1 MECFHCLQPVPR
13 GVDLTVRYRGEE
25 KAVCCAGC
33 EAVANTIIQHN
44 LDAYY
49 QHRDEKPLETPLL
62 PDELKQLTLYDHPDI
77 QKEFIRDTGDNIQIA
92 TLTVENITCG
102 ACGWL
107 IEQELMRLQGVH
119 KAVVNVSSRRLQV
132 HWNDSALKLSE
143 ILQTLARIGYKALP
157 FQPNEAEHQYE
168 KQRKGYIKRLGVAG
182 IATMQVMMVAFGL
195 YFGVGGDL
203 SESLQRFL
211 WVVSLVFATPVIL
224 YSAQPFYAGA
234 LRGLQASKLNMDIPV
249 SIALLGAY
257 SASVYATI
265 TNTGEVYFESISMFT
280 FFLLTGRFL
289 ELLAKEKALRF
300 ATNRLTLLPKLAVRE
315 VGEGTEEIA
324 VRQLKVGDIIRV
336 KPGETLPADGN
347 LLTDK
352 AQVDESL
359 LTGESRPASK
369 IKGAKVVAGSLN
381 QSSPIRVEVTEVA
394 QQTVLAGII
403 AMQDAALADKPKVQQ
418 VIDKVAGYFIAGIL
432 LTATVTF
439 LAWWFINPE
448 HALWVTLA
456 VLVATCPCA
465 LSLAAPTALTG
476 IIHRLNND
484 GILLKNADVIE
495 SVKSLKTVFL
505 DKTGTLTEG
514 KFKLLSKRDYAKS
527 HHNDALTAG
536 LESHSEHPIAAP
548 LKQLSV
554 QPVSFES
561 VENYQGLGLEG
572 IANGVRYRIGSR
584 TFIQQWHPQHQPD
597 GQHQV
602 VLASEAQVLAEYHV
616 DDQLRS
622 GASETIA
629 TLKQQG
635 YTPIIV
641 SGDSKDRVENVANR
655 LGIKKWHGETKPE
668 DKLSLIID
676 AQSSGQTV
684 WMVGD
689 GINDSPVLAQAD
701 LSMTFSS
708 ASDLAQ
714 TSADIILMGESLWQ
728 IETVIKGATKVR
740 SIMRQNF
747 SWALLYNVSIL
758 PFAALGFVAPW
769 AAALG
774 MSLSSLLVI
783 ANSLRL
789 YKK

>member
-1 MECFHCLQPVPR
+1 MECFHCLQPVPK
-13 GVDLTVRYRGEE
+13 GVDLTVSYQGEE
-25 KAVCCAGC
+25 HDVCCAGC
-33 EAVANTIIQHN
+33 QAVANTIIQHN

-49 QHRDEKPLETPLL
+49 QHRDERPLETPLL
-62 PDELKQLTLYDHPDI
+62 PDELKQLSLYDHPDI
-77 QKEFIRDTGDNIQIA
+77 QKEFIRDAGDNIQIA

-107 IEQELMRLQGVH
+107 IEQELMRLNGIR

-132 HWNDSALKLSE
+132 HWDDGALKLSE
-143 ILQTLARIGYKALP
+143 ILQALARIGYKALP

-168 KQRKGYIKRLGVAG
+168 KQRKSYIKRLGVAG

-211 WVVSLVFATPVIL
+211 WIVSLVFATPVIL

-289 ELLAKEKALRF
+289 ELLAKERALRF
-300 ATNRLTLLPKLAVRE
+300 ATNRLTLLPKLAIRE
-315 VGEGTEEIA
+315 TADSTEEVA
-324 VRQLKVGDIIRV
+324 VRQLKVGDVIRV
-336 KPGETLPADGN
+336 KPGETLPADGH
-347 LLTDK
+347 LLSGK

-359 LTGESRPASK
+359 LTGESRPAVK
-369 IKGAKVVAGSLN
+369 VKGDKVVAGSLN

-495 SVKSLKTVFL
+495 SVKNLNTVFL

-514 KFKLLSKRDYAKS
+514 KFQLITKLD
-527 HHNDALTAG
+527 HTNNTHNDALAAG

-548 LKQLSV
+548 LKLLSE
-554 QPVSFES
+554 QPVAFNN
-561 VENYQGLGLEG
+561 VENHQGLGLEG
-572 IANGVRYRIGSR
+572 IAEGIRYRIGSR
-584 TFIQQWHPQHQPD
+584 AFIQQWHPQYQPD
-597 GQHQV
+597 GEHQV
-602 VLASEAQVLAEYHV
+602 VLANESEVLAEYHV
-616 DDQLRS
+616 DDQLRPE
-622 GASETIA
+622 AKETIT
-629 TLKQQG
+629 TLQQQG
-635 YTPIIV
+635 YNPVIV
-641 SGDSKDRVENVANR
+641 SGDSKDRVERVAHS
-655 LGIKKWHGETKPE
+655 LGIKEWHHETKPE
-668 DKLSLIID
+668 DKLSLITD
-676 AQSSGQTV
+676 AQRNGHTV
-684 WMVGD
+684 WMIGD
-689 GINDSPVLAQAD
+689 GINDSPV

-714 TSADIILMGESLWQ
+714 TSADVILMGESLWQ

-747 SWALLYNVSIL
+747 TWALLYNVSIL
-758 PFAALGFVAPW
+758 PFAAFGFVAPW

>member
-1 MECFHCLQPVPR
+1 MECFHCLQPVPK
-13 GVDLTVRYRGEE
+13 GVDLTVSYKGE
-25 KAVCCAGC
+25 KHAVCCAGC
-33 EAVANTIIQHN
+33 QAVANTIIQHN

-49 QHRDEKPLETPLL
+49 QHRDERPLETPLL
-62 PDELKQLTLYDHPDI
+62 PDELKQLSLYDHPDI
-77 QKEFIRDTGDNIQIA
+77 QKEFIRDAGDNIQIA

-107 IEQELMRLQGVH
+107 IEQELMRLNGIR

-132 HWNDSALKLSE
+132 HWDDGALKLSE
-143 ILQTLARIGYKALP
+143 ILQALARIGYKALP

-168 KQRKGYIKRLGVAG
+168 KQRKSYIKRLGVAG

-211 WVVSLVFATPVIL
+211 WIVSLVFATPVIL

-289 ELLAKEKALRF
+289 ELLAKERALRF
-300 ATNRLTLLPKLAVRE
+300 ATNRLTLLPKLAIRE
-315 VGEGTEEIA
+315 TADSTEEVA
-324 VRQLKVGDIIRV
+324 VRQLKVGDVIRV
-336 KPGETLPADGN
+336 KPGETLPADGH
-347 LLTDK
+347 LLSDK

-359 LTGESRPASK
+359 LTGESRPAAK
-369 IKGAKVVAGSLN
+369 IKGNKVVAGSLN

-514 KFKLLSKRDYAKS
+514 KFKLLSKRDYAKC

-548 LKQLSV
+548 LKLLSE
-554 QPVSFES
+554 QPMAFNS

-572 IANGVRYRIGSR
+572 IAEGIRYRIGSR
-584 TFIQQWHPQHQPD
+584 AFIQQWHPQYQPD
-597 GQHQV
+597 GEHQV
-602 VLASEAQVLAEYHV
+602 VLANESEVLAEYHV
-616 DDQLRS
+616 DDQLRPE
-622 GASETIA
+622 AKETIT
-629 TLKQQG
+629 TLQQQG
-635 YTPIIV
+635 YNPVIV
-641 SGDSKDRVENVANR
+641 SGDSKDRVERVAHS
-655 LGIKKWHGETKPE
+655 LGIKEWHHETKPE
-668 DKLSLIID
+668 DKLSLITD
-676 AQSSGQTV
+676 AQRNGHTV
-684 WMVGD
+684 WMIGD

-714 TSADIILMGESLWQ
+714 TSADVILMGESLWQ

-747 SWALLYNVSIL
+747 TWALLYNVSIL
-758 PFAALGFVAPW
+758 PFAAFGFVAPW

>member
-1 MECFHCLQPVPR
+1 
-13 GVDLTVRYRGEE
+13 
-25 KAVCCAGC
+25 
-33 EAVANTIIQHN
+33 
-44 LDAYY
+44 
-49 QHRDEKPLETPLL
+49 
-62 PDELKQLTLYDHPDI
+62 
-77 QKEFIRDTGDNIQIA
+77 
-92 TLTVENITCG
+92 
-102 ACGWL
+102 
-107 IEQELMRLQGVH
+107 
-119 KAVVNVSSRRLQV
+119 
-132 HWNDSALKLSE
+132 
-143 ILQTLARIGYKALP
+143 
-157 FQPNEAEHQYE
+157 
-168 KQRKGYIKRLGVAG
+168 
-182 IATMQVMMVAFGL
+182 
-195 YFGVGGDL
+195 
-203 SESLQRFL
+203 
-211 WVVSLVFATPVIL
+211 
-224 YSAQPFYAGA
+224 
-234 LRGLQASKLNMDIPV
+234 
-249 SIALLGAY
+249 
-257 SASVYATI
+257 
-265 TNTGEVYFESISMFT
+265 
-280 FFLLTGRFL
+280 
-289 ELLAKEKALRF
+289 
-300 ATNRLTLLPKLAVRE
+300 
-315 VGEGTEEIA
+315 
-324 VRQLKVGDIIRV
+324 
-336 KPGETLPADGN
+336 
-347 LLTDK
+347 
-352 AQVDESL
+352 VDESL
-359 LTGESRPASK
+359 LTGESRPAAK
-369 IKGAKVVAGSLN
+369 IKGNKVVAGSLN

-514 KFKLLSKRDYAKS
+514 KFKLLSKRDYAKC

-536 LESHSEHPIAAP
+536 LESHSEHPIATP

-747 SWALLYNVSIL
+747 TWALLYNVSIL
-758 PFAALGFVAPW
+758 PFAAFGFVAPW